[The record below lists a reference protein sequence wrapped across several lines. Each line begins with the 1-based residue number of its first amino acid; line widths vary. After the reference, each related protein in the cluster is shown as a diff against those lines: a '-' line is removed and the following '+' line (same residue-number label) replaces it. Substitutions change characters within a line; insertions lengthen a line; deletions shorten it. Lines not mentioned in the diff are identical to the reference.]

1 MQPSKPCAMFASVL
15 LLTLTVLLAQAPA
28 ASLAWDAPS
37 IADGVPLN
45 TLDCSILYYWQPD
58 WETAGSLDVGT
69 APPYPLDALPLV
81 AGHMYTLAVT
91 AMDMAGNDTS
101 FS

>member
-28 ASLAWDAPS
+28 ASLSWDAPTTT
-37 IADGVPLN
+37 DGAPLN

-69 APPYPLDALPLV
+69 AITSPLDALPLI
-81 AGHMYTLAVT
+81 AGHTYTLAVT
-91 AMDMAGNDTS
+91 VTDMAGNDTS